1 MLLVAVIGLGF
12 ANSASAEVM
21 SGSLGYQHNYISGK
35 TKVFRGDLAVGSA
48 SIPLGAGFSVNHW
61 FAYDPAEKKFFE
73 RDWSL
78 VKSFS
83 AADGKVS
90 GSGFSVNHWF
100 AYDPAEK
107 KFFERDWSLVKSFS
121 AADGKVSGSAS
132 ANLYSFGSRYFDL
145 ADKGDAASLE
155 ANASVPVAEGI
166 SLFGGAESITI
177 ISADGDFTTA
187 YAGVKL
193 QKGELYLKPRF
204 QVQTNDS
211 PYLQLDV
218 GGSFDA
224 GNGITLNPSAKIV
237 VAEDRQPMA
246 QASVSVCF

>member
-48 SIPLGAGFSVNHW
+48 SIPLGA
-61 FAYDPAEKKFFE
+61 
-73 RDWSL
+73 
-78 VKSFS
+78 
-83 AADGKVS
+83 
-90 GSGFSVNHWF
+90 GFSVNHWF